1 MKRDTRRDAWN
12 FDYLGIKAYLK
23 KDERPEWE
31 RMSDDGMNKALK
43 FCIYCI
49 FGYGAYV
56 LVLELWSKFI

>member
-31 RMSDDGMNKALK
+31 RMSDDGMNKTLK

-49 FGYGAYV
+49 FGYGAYIV
-56 LVLELWSKFI
+56 ALELWEKFV